1 MQKEPYWR
9 DEMNTREQLQVA
21 DNLRADEVILWQ
33 GKPVKAPFVLAGL
46 VFIPIGLLFFGM
58 SIYWLFSLESFH
70 MLSSPFTLF
79 ILFFILFGIAFMA
92 SPPILQLMRYR
103 NTEYI
108 ITDQRLITQTGA
120 FGLKTR
126 FVDLDRI
133 QEVYV
138 HVGLIDRNFGTGSI
152 IVSTAGGVLMAA
164 HPTLL
169 SLKEPYG
176 VEKTLEEAMK
186 RARRRQSPG

>member
-1 MQKEPYWR
+1 MFWR
-9 DEMNTREQLQVA
+9 DEVNTREQLQVA
-21 DNLRADEVILWQ
+21 INLRADEVILWQ
-33 GKPVKAPFVLAGL
+33 GKPVKAPFLLAGL
-46 VFIPIGLLFFGM
+46 VFIPIGSIFIGLG
-58 SIYWLFSLESFH
+58 IYWLYSLTSSH
-70 MLSSPFTLF
+70 ITNSVLSTPFQ
-79 ILFFILFGIAFMA
+79 FFILFGIAFMA
-92 SPPILQLMRYR
+92 GPPIIQSMRYR

-164 HPTLL
+164 HPALL